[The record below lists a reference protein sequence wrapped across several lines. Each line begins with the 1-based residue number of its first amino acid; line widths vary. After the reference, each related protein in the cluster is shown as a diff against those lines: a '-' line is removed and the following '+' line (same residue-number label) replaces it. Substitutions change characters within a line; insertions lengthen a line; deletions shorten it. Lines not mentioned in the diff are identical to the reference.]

1 MSALARYFKAKN
13 VDVMGYDKT
22 NTILIQQLIKEKI
35 PVHFKENINI
45 IPENIDLVIY
55 TPAIPKTNKEY
66 KYFLKNK
73 YDIKKR
79 SEVLG
84 MLTQKMFTVAI
95 AGTHGKTSITALI
108 AHILKQC
115 DIKVTAFIG
124 GITKNYNSNL
134 VLSQNS
140 DVIVVEADEYDKSF
154 LTLHPDIAVITYMD
168 PDHLDIYGS
177 KKYMQQSFL
186 LFAKQIKNKGKLIIN
201 KNLNIS
207 DKLNVKKITYSY
219 NTKSDF
225 WASNIRVNNLTNENI
240 FDLNRENDTVKNIK
254 FKVLGKHN
262 IENAVAALSVALS
275 MNLDKTKIKK
285 AIETYTGV
293 ERRFDFI
300 INTEKIVYIDD
311 YAHHPAELKA
321 CILAVKK
328 LYPNKKITAVF
339 QPHLYS
345 RTRDFADEFA
355 QNLNMLDK
363 LFLLEIYAAR
373 ELPIT
378 GINSKMLL
386 DKIKIKNKCL
396 CKKTELLNK
405 LKKQN
410 IEVLLTLGAGDI
422 DQLIKPIKQLLI
434 NKLKIYTGKL

>member
-13 VDVMGYDKT
+13 VDVMGYDKI
-22 NTILIQQLIKEKI
+22 NTILTQQLIKEKI

-355 QNLNMLDK
+355 KNLNMLDK
-363 LFLLEIYAAR
+363 LILLEIYAAR

-434 NKLKIYTGKL
+434 NKLKIDTGKL

>member
-13 VDVMGYDKT
+13 VDVMGYDKI
-22 NTILIQQLIKEKI
+22 NTILTQQLIKEKI

-285 AIETYTGV
+285 ALETYTGV

-355 QNLNMLDK
+355 KNLNMLDK
-363 LFLLEIYAAR
+363 LILLEIYAAR

-434 NKLKIYTGKL
+434 NKLKIDTGKL

>member
-22 NTILIQQLIKEKI
+22 NTILTQQLIKEKI